1 MPRTKVKRV
10 SLRRR
15 NSSNKRRKIN
25 KKRMTRRMTRKQRTC
40 RHNNCVHTTR
50 HHNRNHNVKIGGCP
64 PCLAVAGIG
73 ASLLPMFF
81 SKSTPPQTAQSTPVI
96 YHSKSTGQCFMMDA
110 NGGKVIV
117 RCP

>member
-1 MPRTKVKRV
+1 MPRTKIKRV

-15 NSSNKRRKIN
+15 NSNKRRKIN
-25 KKRMTRRMTRKQRTC
+25 KKRLTQRITRKRLRTC
-40 RHNNCVHTTR
+40 RHNNCIHTSR
-50 HHNRNHNVKIGGCP
+50 HHNRNVKIGGCP
-64 PCLAVAGIG
+64 PCLAVAGIA

-110 NGGKVIV
+110 NGNKIIV